1 MNKKTCL
8 EVVGGLSVPSKLPC
22 YSYSI
27 PADKCKTGGKLRN
40 IEGSVCNKC
49 YAHKGFYKLY
59 PAVGVALQ
67 RRFDKL
73 KHPKWVESMSFLINS
88 YKEGYFRWH
97 DSGDIQDIEHLK
109 NIVEVCKNTPNTLH
123 WLPTKEIQIITEY
136 VKSGLTFPDNL
147 IVRISNFMVE
157 SNVFEKLANKLGVY
171 TSGVSKKNYNCK
183 APQQE
188 NQCKDCR
195 MCWNKN
201 IKHVIYHAH

>member
-1 MNKKTCL
+1 MCSSDL
-8 EVVGGLSVPSKLPC
+8 
-22 YSYSI
+22 
-27 PADKCKTGGKLRN
+27 ADKCKTGGKLRS

-157 SNVFEKLANKLGVY
+157 RSEEHTV
-171 TSGVSKKNYNCK
+171 
-183 APQQE
+183 
-188 NQCKDCR
+188 
-195 MCWNKN
+195 
-201 IKHVIYHAH
+201 